1 MRKKGRR
8 QEEEEEE
15 EKEEEK
21 EKEEE
26 VKRGYYKRGKP
37 AIKPTKN
44 DCVIDFSLFHFHFF
58 FFSWN
63 IYKYQ
68 KKTLSKQQQYPSLTT
83 TIRQQQKK

>member
-58 FFSWN
+58 FFLGTFIS
-63 IYKYQ
+63 IR
-68 KKTLSKQQQYPSLTT
+68 KKPCLSSNNTHH
-83 TIRQQQKK
+83 